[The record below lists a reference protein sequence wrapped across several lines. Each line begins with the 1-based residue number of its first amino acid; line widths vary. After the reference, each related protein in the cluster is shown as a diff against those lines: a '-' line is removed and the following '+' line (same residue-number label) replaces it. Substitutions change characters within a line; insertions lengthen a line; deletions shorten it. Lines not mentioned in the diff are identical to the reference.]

1 MADDRK
7 LRRGADLA
15 RINVDEDRELRDWS
29 LSLGVPP
36 DRIRQAVLMVGNRAD
51 RVCEYLN
58 ERGKPPG
65 GDRYR

>member
-7 LRRGADLA
+7 AQRGAELA
-15 RINVDEDRELRDWS
+15 RINVHEDRELRHWA
-29 LSLGVPP
+29 LSLGVPA
-36 DRIRQAVLMVGNRAD
+36 DRIRQAVLIVGDRAD